1 MRNQFLIFSAILVSS
16 VAWGQTSNSQAPASS
31 NAGSQTGSQTND
43 QQSMPGMDM
52 SGKSGHDMSNM
63 NMKDMDMGSDK
74 DDDAST
80 HAMHSMEGHM
90 DMGPH
95 MKMTEVRK
103 PQAGDA
109 ERAQHVVE
117 EARKAAQKYLDYHV
131 ALDEGFKIFHPEIP
145 QKIYHFTSAR
155 YAMEAFWDFNPE
167 HPTSLLYEKQADG
180 YKLVGVMYTA
190 PKRFTEDQLNERIP
204 LSFAQW
210 HEHVNFCRPPADM
223 PMAERWKQSMG
234 PDAKFGLKGSIH
246 TEEACDAAGG
256 RFVPIVFNW
265 MVHVYPFEKDQAAI
279 WSVER
284 QHGDGD

>member
-1 MRNQFLIFSAILVSS
+1 MKKRFAIFAGILLCSI
-16 VAWGQTSNSQAPASS
+16 AWGQTQNSPNGTADS
-31 NAGSQTGSQTND
+31 
-43 QQSMPGMDM
+43 QQSMPGM
-52 SGKSGHDMSNM
+52 SGHDMSNM
-63 NMKDMDMGSDK
+63 NMKDMPMGGDK
-74 DDDAST
+74 DSDSADDATST

-95 MKMTEVRK
+95 MKMTALRK
-103 PQAGDA
+103 AQPGDA

-117 EARKAAQKYLDYHV
+117 EARKVAEKYLDYHV

-145 QKIYHFTSAR
+145 QKVYHFTSAR
-155 YAMEAFWDFNPE
+155 NAIRAQFDFDPE
-167 HPTSLLYEKQADG
+167 HPTSLLYEKHGND

-190 PKRFTEDQLNERIP
+190 PKRFSEDQLNERIP

-210 HEHVNFCRPPADM
+210 HEHVNFCIPPVGKRFEM
-223 PMAERWKQSMG
+223 FG
-234 PDAKFGLKGSIH
+234 PHPLFGLNGSIA
-246 TEEACDAAGG
+246 TQEACDAAGG
-256 RFVPIVFNW
+256 TFRPLVFNW